1 MVIGIPRFATVLLAA
16 TLVIV
21 PARSDAIA
29 PVLLIMLRQ
38 IAQDVAKS
46 VLKDALL
53 SSLGGMGCKGIALA
67 NALEAL
73 DLRRSLGGG
82 GGVGAIAGLGR
93 GLPQMPPGMAGV
105 SGIPGMPSM
114 PSMPS
119 MAGLGGLGGMGAMA
133 GMGAVG
139 AGAMTPEMAAKMSA
153 LMPGLGQMP
162 SGAGLGPDQMAMMAR
177 IQQAMGE
184 PLSPAETVATID
196 ELADLGFLPKPMQT
210 ELKECMVVL
219 PTSIGAL
226 GIGMGML
233 RPIIPQLREAREQL
247 RALSPAEQDEVTEA
261 LVQELAPLPPGQRA
275 EFLQALDGGF
285 FPERIASGVRARIA
299 PS

>member
-119 MAGLGGLGGMGAMA
+119 MAGLGGMGAMA

-226 GIGMGML
+226 GMGMGML

-261 LVQELAPLPPGQRA
+261 LVQELAPLPASQRA
-275 EFLQALDGGF
+275 EFLQALAGGF
-285 FPERIASGVRARIA
+285 FPERIRDGVRTRLAA
-299 PS
+299 K

>member
-1 MVIGIPRFATVLLAA
+1 MVIGVPRFATVLLAV

-53 SSLGGMGCKGIALA
+53 SSLSGMGCKGIALA

-73 DLRRSLGGG
+73 DLRRGLGGG
-82 GGVGAIAGLGR
+82 GGIGAIAGLGR

-105 SGIPGMPSM
+105 SGMPGM

-119 MAGLGGLGGMGAMA
+119 MAGLGGIGAMA
-133 GMGAVG
+133 GMGGVG

-162 SGAGLGPDQMAMMAR
+162 AGAGLGPDQMAMMAR

-226 GIGMGML
+226 GMGMGML

-261 LVQELAPLPPGQRA
+261 LVQELAPLPAGQRA

-285 FPERIASGVRARIA
+285 FPERIRDGVRTRLAA
-299 PS
+299 K